1 MIILHHSLE
10 SANFLVI
17 NVIKGTCNAFIQRSF
32 GSRCRF
38 RNRDVG
44 LQQIR
49 CREGVIMHMHLKEI
63 LVLAAGF
70 IVGQV
75 IYTKLMVPTVTTTA
89 A

>member
-1 MIILHHSLE
+1 
-10 SANFLVI
+10 
-17 NVIKGTCNAFIQRSF
+17 
-32 GSRCRF
+32 
-38 RNRDVG
+38 
-44 LQQIR
+44 
-49 CREGVIMHMHLKEI
+49 MHMHLKEI